1 MNRKTPLVATLL
13 MWSAA
18 APLRADDVADARK
31 AFDLY
36 VQYSGRADQRMVDL
50 FARDVAVVN
59 ARFYGKE
66 EQDVVIAPERFFQI
80 LQDAIDSKSP
90 DHSKYED
97 IRCVAENGLVK
108 LSCTMIDSGTGDR
121 EPTVLVYEKD
131 KAGQMKIKAMKT
143 VYPPLN
149 PSPAP

>member
-1 MNRKTPLVATLL
+1 MSRTLLVAALL
-13 MWSAA
+13 MWGAS

-36 VQYSGRADQRMVDL
+36 VQYSGRADKRVLDL
-50 FARDVAVVN
+50 FARDVSVVN

-80 LQDAIDSKSP
+80 LKDAIDSDSP
-90 DHSKYED
+90 DKSKYED
-97 IRCVAENGLVK
+97 IRCIAENGLVK
-108 LSCTMIDSGTGDR
+108 LTCTMINSGTGDH
-121 EPTVLVYEKD
+121 EPTVLVYQRD
-131 KAGQMKIKAMKT
+131 KAGQMKIKAMRT

-149 PSPAP
+149 PSPVP